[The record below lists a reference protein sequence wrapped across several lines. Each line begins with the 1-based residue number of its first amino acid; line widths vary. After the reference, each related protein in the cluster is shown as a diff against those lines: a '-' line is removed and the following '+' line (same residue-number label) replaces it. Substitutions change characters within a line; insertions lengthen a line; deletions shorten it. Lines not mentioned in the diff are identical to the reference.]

1 MIRSLRNLRSW
12 WDFPRRHRIPGDAV
26 VVDLGCG
33 HMPNMRANILADK
46 FLVDDAER
54 QQPLAI
60 DERPFIVCDAL
71 HLPFHDGSVDYII
84 CSHLAEHVEQPE
96 ALFAELSRVARAG
109 YIECPGRV
117 REILHGWEFH
127 RWYVEVRGDQL
138 IFEEK
143 PRKLHD
149 PELHEWFSRR
159 FENDREFESFF
170 VDNLERLGL
179 VSAYDWVGRIKSV
192 VHRLPGSSW
201 QRTAARLERSGALTR
216 EELSLQLKRA
226 PRLAPSKN
234 ERLKRQLAK
243 IARRQSDPSAAERL
257 RTILCC
263 PKCKGDL
270 TDGSEGLFCGVCRV
284 NFPVAGNVYYLVP
297 EQVANWQPRLSMEVV
312 PAH

>member
-1 MIRSLRNLRSW
+1 MLRKLRNLRSW
-12 WDFPRRHRIPGDAV
+12 WEFPRRHRISSDAV

-46 FLVDDAER
+46 FIVDDAER

-60 DERPFIVCDAL
+60 DERPFVVCDAL
-71 HLPFHDGSVDYII
+71 HLPFQANSVDYII

-127 RWYVEVRGDQL
+127 RWYVEVRDDQL

-149 PELHEWFSRR
+149 VELHDWFSRQ
-159 FENDREFESFF
+159 FENDREFERFF
-170 VDNLERLGL
+170 VDNMERLGL
-179 VSAYDWVGRIKSV
+179 VTAYDWVDQIKSV
-192 VHRLPGSSW
+192 VRRLPGSSW
-201 QRTAARLERSGALTR
+201 ERIAASLEASAAITKK
-216 EELSLQLKRA
+216 EFASQLKRT
-226 PRLAPSKN
+226 PRRILSRN
-234 ERLKRQLAK
+234 ERLKSRLAK
-243 IARRQSDPSAAERL
+243 IARRQSDPGAFARL
-257 RTILCC
+257 RSILCC

-270 TDGSEGLFCGVCRV
+270 ADVSEGLLCGSCNA
-284 NFPVAGNVYYLVP
+284 NFPVVGNVYYLVP
-297 EQVANWQPRLSMEVV
+297 EQITNWSPQLSMDVLPV
-312 PAH
+312 H